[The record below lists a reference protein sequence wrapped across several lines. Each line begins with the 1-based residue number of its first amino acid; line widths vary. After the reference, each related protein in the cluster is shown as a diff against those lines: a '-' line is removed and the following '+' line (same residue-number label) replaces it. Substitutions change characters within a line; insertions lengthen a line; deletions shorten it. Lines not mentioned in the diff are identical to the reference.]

1 MKTKMCPT
9 SEEAYGPHSESG
21 IFYSVFHRPRRM
33 GDSPFHVCEN
43 HVGFYR
49 NYGFEVKERKV
60 RTAKV
65 WPAKKRKDSNS
76 FALEVHL
83 TARYKHDACSN
94 CKYLGRFKEYDLYYC
109 QSIFTKTVLARYS
122 SEPSEYLS
130 GWGSYM
136 LPLVVAEA
144 LAYRKNLVSEGKIG

>member
-1 MKTKMCPT
+1 MKTKTCPT
-9 SEEAYGPHSESG
+9 SETYGPHSESG
-21 IFYSVFHRPRRM
+21 IFYRVFHTPRLT
-33 GDSPFHVCEN
+33 GDLPFHVCEN
-43 HVGFYR
+43 HVQFYGV
-49 NYGFEVKERKV
+49 GFEVEKRKI
-60 RTAKV
+60 R
-65 WPAKKRKDSNS
+65 PARKHKDSNS

-83 TARYKHDACSN
+83 KARYKHDACSN

-144 LAYRKNLVSEGKIG
+144 LAYRKNLVGEGKIG